1 MCQPHRGQMRSKN
14 NILQNIQKNK
24 FTKVVLKVL
33 KFALRFFSFAVDY
46 LSLWWV
52 ILDDVSQWW
61 RHRKNFMTSFDIV
74 IYRQGNLRI
83 VADSIDAKESDESWF
98 HDKWVIM
105 IHHES
110 SLFYAD
116 WFGAKLGGALVSNVG
131 QKSCRFKRVG
141 NLGVGFANY
150 FVNCLFPAWI
160 GIAAFFDV
168 DVELAKR
175 RQSTFKKLIR
185 YL

>member
-1 MCQPHRGQMRSKN
+1 
-14 NILQNIQKNK
+14 
-24 FTKVVLKVL
+24 
-33 KFALRFFSFAVDY
+33 
-46 LSLWWV
+46 
-52 ILDDVSQWW
+52 
-61 RHRKNFMTSFDIV
+61 
-74 IYRQGNLRI
+74 
-83 VADSIDAKESDESWF
+83 
-98 HDKWVIM
+98 
-105 IHHES
+105 
-110 SLFYAD
+110 
-116 WFGAKLGGALVSNVG
+116 VSNVG

-185 YL
+185 YLEFVGFVIMVVQCFKHVAFSGDSKLGWISDSFAQGLSGIFLNLDVEEFSEVGEPFDQLRSSGSVKLDVGEISFEDV